1 MSRLTEL
8 LADLE
13 KEFSQ
18 GNRLERELSRADVDT
33 SDLIKNDPLLLEG
46 LLTAGTLPIAG
57 ASAAK
62 FAISNRQLPSWLAPF
77 TSRFGGNEMGLLKT
91 RESFLPETSQKIK
104 DYVGRQKN
112 ADEELMFTIKK
123 LRNEAAERYRKNP
136 LAYTPSGS
144 RVGTDVV
151 GRSPMPMSKA
161 PITTNRGPRGPINIE
176 RPTQGNLDLTK
187 LKDTGITSL
196 GNRMNPR
203 MREDLLRRRDRIQQD
218 VFRMDSMQS
227 KGEPVDMNRLFRLQ
241 DELEALNKTLK

>member
-8 LADLE
+8 LANLE

-57 ASAAK
+57 ASAAR

-91 RESFLPETSQKIK
+91 R
-104 DYVGRQKN
+104 
-112 ADEELMFTIKK
+112 
-123 LRNEAAERYRKNP
+123 
-136 LAYTPSGS
+136 SGS
-144 RVGTDVV
+144 GVGTDVV
-151 GRSPMPMSKA
+151 GRSPMPISKT
-161 PITTNRGPRGPINIE
+161 PVPTNRGPRGPINIE

-203 MREDLLRRRDRIQQD
+203 MRNDLLGRRDRIQQD
-218 VFRMDSMQS
+218 ISRMDSMQRQ
-227 KGEPVDMNRLFRLQ
+227 GEPVDMDRLFRLQ
-241 DELEALNKTLK
+241 DELDALNKTLK

>member
-1 MSRLTEL
+1 
-8 LADLE
+8 
-13 KEFSQ
+13 
-18 GNRLERELSRADVDT
+18 
-33 SDLIKNDPLLLEG
+33 
-46 LLTAGTLPIAG
+46 
-57 ASAAK
+57 
-62 FAISNRQLPSWLAPF
+62 
-77 TSRFGGNEMGLLKT
+77 MGLLKT

-151 GRSPMPMSKA
+151 GRSPMPISKA

-218 VFRMDSMQS
+218 VFRMDSMQRQ
-227 KGEPVDMNRLFRLQ
+227 GEFVDMNRLFRLQ

>member
-1 MSRLTEL
+1 MDRLTEL
-8 LADLE
+8 LADLQ

-57 ASAAK
+57 ASAVK

-91 RESFLPETSQKIK
+91 R
-104 DYVGRQKN
+104 
-112 ADEELMFTIKK
+112 
-123 LRNEAAERYRKNP
+123 
-136 LAYTPSGS
+136 SGS
-144 RVGTDVV
+144 GVGTDVV
-151 GRSPMPMSKA
+151 GRSPMPKSKA
-161 PITTNRGPRGPINIE
+161 PITTKRGPRGPINIE
-176 RPTQGNLDLTK
+176 QPIQGNLDLTK

-203 MREDLLRRRDRIQQD
+203 MREDLLGRRDRIQQD
-218 VFRMDSMQS
+218 IFKMNSMQRQ
-227 KGEPVDMNRLFRLQ
+227 GEPVDINRLFRLQ
-241 DELEALNKTLK
+241 DELDALNKTLK

>member
-33 SDLIKNDPLLLEG
+33 SDLIKNDPLLLES

-57 ASAAK
+57 ASAAR

-91 RESFLPETSQKIK
+91 R
-104 DYVGRQKN
+104 
-112 ADEELMFTIKK
+112 
-123 LRNEAAERYRKNP
+123 
-136 LAYTPSGS
+136 SGS
-144 RVGTDVV
+144 GVGTDVA
-151 GRSPMPMSKA
+151 GRAPMPMSKA
-161 PITTNRGPRGPINIE
+161 PVPTNRGPRGPINIE

-203 MREDLLRRRDRIQQD
+203 MRNDLLGRRDRIQQD
-218 VFRMDSMQS
+218 ISRMDSMQRQ
-227 KGEPVDMNRLFRLQ
+227 GEPVDMDRLFRLQ
-241 DELEALNKTLK
+241 DELDALNKTLK